1 MKFGSPDHRLNVDY
15 IFSKAD
21 SPLTPAQVA
30 EELEAI
36 GIRRAKNNACKKQKK
51 P

>member
-1 MKFGSPDHRLNVDY
+1 MLIT

-30 EELEAI
+30 EELQAI
-36 GIRRAKNNACKKQKK
+36 GIRRAKSNTLARNKKSRS
-51 P
+51 